1 MLVPEFEETDEE
13 VAVVNPFKRSSRV
26 SHSPIRGRM
35 AEPPI
40 YSPMQPRLPL
50 PLPKERRSFRKA
62 LQNSV
67 LDTEK
72 SVDDSKKRQR
82 VMESPD
88 EKTEKKKRTVPQKG
102 DPSPI
107 PVAAQTQLAAPT
119 PAETENFWELFQQIL
134 KKAKDLSLLK
144 MESEEVRLVT
154 SELLDLVNKADM
166 VKKNVTSVSSS
177 KKKREEEIRK
187 QVEAAGQSG
196 EVEEVLKKF
205 WPEATFKQTELIKED
220 YQSQLNG
227 KVEKLAI
234 VVDKEKPIEDSHLP
248 QLREAIK
255 TAKRG
260 QVFITKT
267 QAAIDGDEDEPT
279 TTSSSTLL
287 TVIVDSDKE
296 NWFKDLQRG
305 LKTTEKM
312 SCNNFTTSSVKV
324 AKTLRKMLELEAV
337 KSNRKY
343 KIFCLPRSTVKIEG
357 PQHQTSEIWPTIKNT
372 KKAPSLIIKTG
383 EGQSFADTLKKVK
396 ETVTNT
402 HGVTV
407 KNIENK
413 NGDVKI
419 NLRTFNK
426 EKVENFR
433 KEIEHQVGARTEKLE
448 LMKTLI
454 IRDLD
459 ESTEPVE
466 ILRAI
471 QNETNY
477 TLKEQIRLS
486 KNVNQRSG
494 MKYATTRV
502 PDNIAKLLIAKRKIR
517 VGLGHMPCGGILH
530 PSEMFSMFQV
540 WSPGKGLPSRK

>member
-1 MLVPEFEETDEE
+1 
-13 VAVVNPFKRSSRV
+13 
-26 SHSPIRGRM
+26 
-35 AEPPI
+35 
-40 YSPMQPRLPL
+40 
-50 PLPKERRSFRKA
+50 
-62 LQNSV
+62 
-67 LDTEK
+67 
-72 SVDDSKKRQR
+72 
-82 VMESPD
+82 
-88 EKTEKKKRTVPQKG
+88 
-102 DPSPI
+102 
-107 PVAAQTQLAAPT
+107 
-119 PAETENFWELFQQIL
+119 
-134 KKAKDLSLLK
+134 

-517 VGLGHMPCGGILH
+517 VGLGLICRVEEYSIPVKCFRCFKFGHLGKDCQAESEPLKGCCYRCGEKGHIAKVCTKTAKCYECKVEGH
-530 PSEMFSMFQV
+530 RADSMMCPIYRSLAQKIRNEKRGSV
-540 WSPGKGLPSRK
+540 KRVQTTINGSH